1 MNPLQSG
8 FRPEDSIVNQ
18 LVYLVHKVYDAFLD
32 ISKAFDKVWHK
43 GLVYKLELLGV
54 RGSPLK
60 WFESYLSNRKQRV
73 VVDGQTSSWCTIE
86 ADLPKG
92 FVLGPL
98 LFLIY
103 INYITMNIHSDKS
116 NCLLYEDDTSLFDI
130 VESPN
135 DSADKLNPDL
145 EEMHSWAK
153 TWLVI
158 TINPTKTECMTFS
171 AKRTKQQHPDLF
183 YDGKKIHEVSH
194 YTHLGVTL
202 FSNLSWRE
210 HILNI
215 YEKASKRLNV
225 LKGIKY
231 QVGRDTLK
239 ALYKS
244 LVRPLMEYA
253 DVVWNGCSDTESD
266 LLDSVQYEAGKI
278 VTGAMKGTSG
288 QRLMCK
294 LGWEELKTR
303 RAIQKLT
310 LYF

>member
-1 MNPLQSG
+1 M
-8 FRPEDSIVNQ
+8 V
-18 LVYLVHKVYDAFLD
+18 FLD
-32 ISKAFDKVWHK
+32 FSKAFDKVWHK
-43 GLVYKLELLGV
+43 GLLYKLESLGV
-54 RGSPLK
+54 GGSLLK

-73 VVDGQTSSWCTIE
+73 VVDGQISSWCTIE
-86 ADLPKG
+86 AGVPQG
-92 FVLGPL
+92 SVLGPL

-103 INYITMNIHSDKS
+103 INDNTMNIHSDKS
-116 NCLLYEDDTSLFDI
+116 NCLLHADDTSLFDI

-135 DSADKLNPDL
+135 ASADKLNHDL

-153 TWLVI
+153 TWLV

-171 AKRTKQQHPDLF
+171 AKPTKQQHPDLF

-194 YTHLGVTL
+194 HTHLGVTL
-202 FSNLSWRE
+202 SSNLSWRE

-231 QVGRDTLK
+231 QVGRDTLR
-239 ALYKS
+239 ALYKT

-253 DVVWNGCSDTESD
+253 DVMWNGCSDTESD

-278 VTGAMKGTSG
+278 VTGVIKGTSRK
-288 QRLMCK
+288 RLMCE
-294 LGWEELKTR
+294 LGWE
-303 RAIQKLT
+303 
-310 LYF
+310 